1 MAVAIPFSCCIQSGT
16 EESLSRGSQDLQG
29 DGMTYECLTSR
40 ASSRDVS
47 GVSMTQLCRSA
58 HSTLRLSISCAFLLS
73 DRPPTTCSCPWLP
86 APLLL
91 DAAAAAPLRW
101 LEGRGLLGGLELEK
115 LTVALRPRPLCSKL
129 PPCSRPLLCILPP
142 LCSSAAERQK
152 PNCNAP
158 GCGA

>member
-1 MAVAIPFSCCIQSGT
+1 MPASCCVRSGR
-16 EESLSRGSQDLQG
+16 EESLSRGSQNKQG
-29 DGMTYECLTSR
+29 DGMAYECLTSR

-73 DRPPTTCSCPWLP
+73 DRPPTTCSSLWLP

-91 DAAAAAPLRW
+91 DAAAAEPLRL

-115 LTVALRPRPLCSKL
+115 LTIALRPRPLCSKL
-129 PPCSRPLLCILPP
+129 PPCSRPLLCILPL
-142 LCSSAAERQK
+142 LCSRKAEHQRPRK
-152 PNCNAP
+152 PFNAP